1 MKRQR
6 CPFFPILH
14 KKQADKKDLAQLHQ
28 IFSLFRNAPLVN
40 PAPELGC
47 LQQFPVFLLFFT
59 FRSLGLVSFKK
70 MPFPKQGIVPA
81 GSEHGFHALFH
92 HPLFG

>member
-1 MKRQR
+1 M
-6 CPFFPILH
+6 
-14 KKQADKKDLAQLHQ
+14 
-28 IFSLFRNAPLVN
+28 
-40 PAPELGC
+40 
-47 LQQFPVFLLFFT
+47 QQFPVFLLFFT